1 MKVQLTTVRNTYY
14 NRAQITDQASN
25 EQISSLNW
33 QAKACTV
40 TIAISLNR
48 DNHRM
53 QSPTLTR
60 NRAICKH
67 SVVPESQ
74 IQRTVALRSLVSC
87 RSGCRC
93 LVRLQAPHC
102 RSLPVRSAA
111 GQSSELADGPKS
123 GLVGPE
129 RFLDS
134 AVPGTYYG
142 STQPSDE
149 KIDVV
154 FEMDAGRQLTIQA
167 YVGSNLLRAA
177 EAADAVRVNRD
188 FCFEGSCELCQFEVE
203 AGAHELGSK
212 AQPGKQ
218 ELVRGCLTPIP
229 GRQSS
234 TLHVKVLSEEDVWA
248 QGVL

>member
-1 MKVQLTTVRNTYY
+1 MRNTYY

-102 RSLPVRSAA
+102 RSLLVRSAA

-129 RFLDS
+129 RYYFGGQHKLAAASTCDSCYRFLDS

-154 FEMDAGRQLTIQA
+154 FEMDAGRQL
-167 YVGSNLLRAA
+167 VCLR
-177 EAADAVRVNRD
+177 RV
-188 FCFEGSCELCQFEVE
+188 CY
-203 AGAHELGSK
+203 
-212 AQPGKQ
+212 
-218 ELVRGCLTPIP
+218 
-229 GRQSS
+229 
-234 TLHVKVLSEEDVWA
+234 VLSHLLKSHGSLSRPFKLMLAATCSELQKQQMLSE
-248 QGVL
+248 